1 MVAGRRTFFPRFT
14 PLRVF
19 FILGGGFGILFG
31 LVTPPFQVPDE
42 YQHFLHA
49 YHLSQGKLRAAVVNG
64 YVGGYFPSSLLQFD
78 LTLNYAVAANP
89 KNKQKL
95 QDLWIQFTKPLN
107 PDQRTFLVF
116 SDTAR
121 YASPAYIP
129 QALGISLGRWLEAPP
144 VVVFYLGRLTNG
156 LTWFFLIWYALKL
169 TPIYKWVMAVLVL
182 TPMSLFQ
189 AASVSVD
196 GLTNGIAFLIIS
208 SILYLAL
215 GPIRRVE
222 RRHIVLLSGLVFLL
236 AFTKQIYILLSGLY
250 FMIPAKKFDGRR
262 RQIMAALPIF
272 LIGLCAFMLWQ
283 GIYGELYPS
292 GRADG
297 SVTFSPRD
305 QLAFIFE
312 HPGDYF
318 EIIVFTAKREL
329 FLWLAMFVG
338 ILGWIDTVL
347 PTAVYYTFF
356 PFLLAV
362 ALWDTHPQIVL
373 SLSGKLV
380 ALVVFA
386 LVFIALLTSLYL
398 YWNRLQAPLI
408 QGLHGRY
415 LTPVSLLAVLP
426 FYRSI
431 KQRNP
436 SFFLERGVFIYLSLI
451 LLVTVWALINRYYIG

>member
-1 MVAGRRTFFPRFT
+1 MFT
-14 PLRVF
+14 GPFIPHKVF
-19 FILGGGFGILFG
+19 LFLGGIFGIIFL

-49 YHLSQGKLRAAVVNG
+49 YHFSQGKLKAEVVDG
-64 YVGGYFPSSLLQFD
+64 WVGGYFPDSLRQFD
-78 LTLNYAVAANP
+78 LTLNQAVAANP

-95 QDLWIQFTKPLN
+95 KDLWIQFKQPLN
-107 PDQRTFLVF
+107 PDRRTFLVF

-121 YASPAYIP
+121 YSSLAYLP
-129 QALGISLGRWLEAPP
+129 QAVGISLGRGLKAPP
-144 VVVFYLGRLTNG
+144 VVIFYLGRLTNG
-156 LTWFFLIWYALKL
+156 LTWFFLVWWALKL
-169 TPIYKWVMAVLVL
+169 TPIYKWVLTALAL

-196 GLTNGIAFLIIS
+196 GVTNGIAFLTVS
-208 SILYLAL
+208 FFLYLSL
-215 GPIRRVE
+215 GSPRRVE
-222 RRHIVLLSGLVFLL
+222 KKHIALLSGLVFLL

-250 FMIPAKKFDGRR
+250 FMIPAKKFTGLRQ
-262 RQIMAALPIF
+262 QIMAGLPIF
-272 LIGLCAFMLWQ
+272 LMGLSAFWVWQ
-283 GIYGELYPS
+283 GIYGELYPP

-297 SVTFSPRD
+297 SVVFSPRE

-318 EIIVFTAKREL
+318 KIIMLTVKKEL
-329 FLWLAMFVG
+329 ILWLAMFVG

-347 PTAVYYTFF
+347 PLAVYYTFY

-362 ALWDTHPQIVL
+362 ALWDNHPQIFL

-380 ALVVFA
+380 AIAVFG
-386 LVFIALLTSLYL
+386 VTFIALLTSLYL

-408 QGLHGRY
+408 QGLQGRY

-426 FYRSI
+426 FYRSN
-431 KQRNP
+431 KPLNAP
-436 SFFLERGVFIYLSLI
+436 VWLGKGVSIYLSLV
-451 LLVTVWALINRYYIG
+451 LGVTVWALVNRYYIG